1 MWVESFCEYPFNRV
15 RATAEGNISFCCFM
29 RPDPLQPEADAYI
42 GNVLE
47 KPFDE
52 VWYSPLAD
60 EIRVATLGGNLH
72 KKCQCPGCPYLPL
85 KKPYPLQNV
94 IYNEYPTFLEID
106 LPNTHCNVGGLRPD
120 PVKSPACI
128 MCERAAPFFRPEKN
142 HLFEVLDKIKHLMP
156 NLAQIHIQG
165 IAEPFYQTRENGFL
179 LFEVMDALD
188 FDRYAD
194 KITIS
199 VTTNATLLKKT
210 VRDEYLKRAP
220 HSITNFSIDA
230 ATPETFKAIRIF
242 DCFDK
247 VLENMYAFS
256 NERIRDRQFVRIHCN
271 VNTMNVREVKDLVP
285 IAHKANVEFIEFNPT
300 DGFNHKILVNTSNC
314 GLFLK
319 AQNDIIE
326 RCNDLGVPV
335 NFLRP
340 LDLGLSDNL
349 VQITL

>member
-1 MWVESFCEYPFNRV
+1 
-15 RATAEGNISFCCFM
+15 M
-29 RPDPLQPEADAYI
+29 RPDPLQSESDAYI

-52 VWYSPLAD
+52 IWYSALAD
-60 EIRVATLGGNLH
+60 EIRIATLDGNLH

-94 IYNEYPTFLEID
+94 VYNEYPTFLEID

-142 HLFEVLDKIKHLMP
+142 HLFEVLQKIKHLMP

-179 LFEVMDALD
+179 LFEVMDTLD

-199 VTTNATLLKKT
+199 VTTNATLLKKS
-210 VRDEYLKRAP
+210 VRDEYLRRAP

-256 NERIRDRQFVRIHCN
+256 NERIRDRQFVRIHN
-271 VNTMNVREVKDLVP
+271 NLNIMNVHEVIGMVH
-285 IAHKANVEFIEFNPT
+285 IAHKANVEYVEFNPT
-300 DGFNHKILVNTSNC
+300 NGFNHKILVNESNC
-314 GLFLK
+314 GLFAR
-319 AQNDIIE
+319 AQQQIIE
-326 RCNDLGVPV
+326 ECDKLGVPY
-335 NFLRP
+335 NFIRP
-340 LDLGLSDNL
+340 LDLGLTEQL